1 MALDINN
8 MLSKNVILVDTNY
21 IDKVAFDFSVNFERI
36 LMRQIPQADLALW
49 LDCISLDGGI
59 EPGNND
65 IEVIFLYKDGT
76 IRNFIPSNLKEE
88 IDGKAFKDN
97 LGEFSLEAYEV
108 ASEITTIGEQFSETL
123 QVLLDAKGVEN
134 ILIIPDIEE
143 YGNSVKDILSKNKD
157 KQACLFAIQPQTGIG
172 FKQIQLGF
180 SIVHALGISSD
191 ELKD

>member
-1 MALDINN
+1 MALDISN
-8 MLSKNVILVDTNY
+8 MLCKNVILVDSNY
-21 IDKVAFDFSVNFERI
+21 IDKVAFDFSVNFERM

-49 LDCISLDGGI
+49 LDCISLDGEI

-76 IRNFIPSNLKEE
+76 IRNFTPSNLKGE

-97 LGEFSLEAYEV
+97 LGEFSMEAYEV
-108 ASEITTIGEQFSETL
+108 ASDITTIGEQFTETL
-123 QVLLDAKGVEN
+123 QVLLDAKSVEK

-143 YGNSVKDILSKNKD
+143 YGNSVKNILSKNKD
-157 KQACLFAIQPQTGIG
+157 KQTYLFAIQPQTGNG
-172 FKQIQLGF
+172 FKKIQLGF